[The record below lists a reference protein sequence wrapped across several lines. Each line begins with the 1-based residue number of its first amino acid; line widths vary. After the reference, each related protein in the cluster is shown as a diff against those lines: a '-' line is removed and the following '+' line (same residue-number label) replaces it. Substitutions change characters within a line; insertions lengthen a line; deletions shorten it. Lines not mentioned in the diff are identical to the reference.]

1 MALKAALGAA
11 FSDSSKISCQ
21 EWQQFHDEVSTGIC
35 SLPGKQTARE
45 NHTFGHGAR
54 LLVIENVPTY
64 VCDNCHESYLTA
76 ATSRAIDEVLAHP
89 DQHTVRREVS
99 VATLAA

>member
-1 MALKAALGAA
+1 MKQKP
-11 FSDSSKISCQ
+11 SSPIPAEK
-21 EWQQFHDEVSTGIC
+21 C
-35 SLPGKQTARE
+35 SFCGKQTARLHLK

-64 VCDNCHESYLTA
+64 VCGNCHESYLTA
-76 ATSRAIDEVLAHP
+76 AISRAIDEVLAHP

>member
-1 MALKAALGAA
+1 MKQ
-11 FSDSSKISCQ
+11 KTQPPIP
-21 EWQQFHDEVSTGIC
+21 C
-35 SLPGKQTARE
+35 SFCGQKTARLHLK

-64 VCDNCHESYLTA
+64 VCDNCRESYLTA
-76 ATSRAIDEVLAHP
+76 ETSRAIDEVLAHP